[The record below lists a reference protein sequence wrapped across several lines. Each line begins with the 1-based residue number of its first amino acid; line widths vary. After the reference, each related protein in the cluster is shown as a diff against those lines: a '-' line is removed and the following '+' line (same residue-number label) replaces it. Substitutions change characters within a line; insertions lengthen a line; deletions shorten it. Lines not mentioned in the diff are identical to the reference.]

1 MKKLLLFVA
10 VLLGSIATS
19 NAQQVINTLG
29 IIGSATP
36 GAWAEDTDLTT
47 TDNITYTIEGLQL
60 TAGEVKFRTNDD
72 WAVNWGG
79 TGLVGTGV
87 VAGSNIVIA
96 NAGTYNVS
104 FNVETLAYSITDASG
119 AAAVSVKGSA
129 VGLAAKF
136 LSTTDGETYTG
147 TVWLIDGVLNFDIDG
162 MVQGG
167 NGFPEGISMDGSAE
181 INATAGKYT
190 VSFTKSTGAYVF
202 TAGADIP
209 NANIGLIGSAT
220 PGGWDTDTVMETADG
235 VTYTYSDLVV
245 NVETG
250 SGAIKFRKDA
260 DWATNWGGP
269 LNWGEPNVL
278 SGTATLGGDDILVHN
293 STYDISINII
303 TGAVSITDKNQLSVA
318 GFDGVLGV
326 QVASNPSN
334 GGIQLTGAASVKV
347 YSLAG
352 QLVASANSDFVAV
365 NPGTYIVI
373 INGAS
378 EIVIVK

>member
-162 MVQGG
+162 RVQGG

-209 NANIGLIGSAT
+209 NANIGLIGAAT
-220 PGGWDTDTVMETADG
+220 PGGWSTDTVMATTDG
-235 VTYTYSDLVV
+235 ITYTLVDV
-245 NVETG
+245 ALTEG
-250 SGAIKFRKDA
+250 PIKFRKDA
-260 DWATNWGGP
+260 DWTTNWGGP

-278 SGTATLGGDDILVHN
+278 SGTATLGGEDILVHA

-303 TGAVSITDKNQLSVA
+303 SGAVSITDKQQLSVA
-318 GFDGVLGV
+318 GFDGQFGV

-334 GGIQLTGAASVKV
+334 GGIQLTGAASVEV

-373 INGAS
+373 IDGSS